1 MISRNLSQGNNIDD
15 MIDLLIKVQKENGVE
30 PTIQEALFDPNTKE
44 KLSKFRRRKLEEAGV
59 DLSDYGLD
67 NKCNGCDKKRES
79 NIARGIFVFNEDDL
93 YDEEDGGYVCEY
105 CTKISYDGSYRPDV
119 CDTCTECESCTEF
132 RSEEC
137 DGCQYSTLY
146 NGGSSY
152 GQISDEEYHMNDE
165 DIELFNELEEDIP
178 DYEKELPDGSF
189 SIVIF

>member
-1 MISRNLSQGNNIDD
+1 MIGRNLSQSNNIDD
-15 MIDLLIKVQKENGVE
+15 MIDLLIKVQKENGIE

-44 KLSKFRRRKLEEAGV
+44 KISKFRRRKLEESGV
-59 DLSDYGLD
+59 DLSDYGL
-67 NKCNGCDKKRES
+67 NTKCKECEKKRES

-93 YDEEDGGYVCEY
+93 YDEEDGNYVCEY

-132 RSEEC
+132 KSEEC

-152 GQISDEEYHMNDE
+152 GQVSDEEYHMNDE
-165 DIELFNELEEDIP
+165 DIELFNELEEDVP

-189 SIVIF
+189 SIMRY